1 MASRYYFPASSAAS
15 ETTAVDA
22 GWNYNSEVS
31 RHNLAATKGSSA
43 IGAGT
48 LIGALSGTAGH
59 KGIDRQWF
67 SPALA
72 AQTISGTV
80 SLMVM
85 TREGAGTDNV
95 DRCWL
100 GIFVV
105 NSSGTKVA
113 TLLTLGN
120 ATGAAT
126 TEWVANA
133 THRTCTFAN
142 AANLT
147 SYACAAGDKIVV
159 EIGGGNSASGTSP
172 EFSFKW
178 GENATDATLGDNATT
193 TDRAGWVEF
202 SANLTPNPVP
212 VTGALAGVSTS
223 AGAIVA
229 LLGSLAALSGAS
241 TSTGTV
247 DADLGVL
254 GSLVGASTSV
264 GSITGIVEEDS
275 AVAVEGALS
284 GTSAS
289 VGTLSGLVGVVG
301 TCAGASSSAGSLVAC
316 TGVIG
321 AADGASTSA
330 GSLVAA
336 AGLIGTIAGAS
347 TSSGSLAGLVE
358 QYEGPAEGEGQAAP
372 VVALRLG
379 IGIGL

>member
-15 ETTAVDA
+15 ETTAVDG

-48 LIGALSGTAGH
+48 QIGALAGTAGH

-85 TREGAGTDNV
+85 TREYATTDNI

-100 GIFVV
+100 GIYVI

-172 EFSFKW
+172 EFSCKW

-193 TDRAGWVEF
+193 ADRAGWIEF
-202 SANLTPNPVP
+202 SATLTLNPTAR
-212 VTGALAGVSTS
+212 TGALSGVSASVGTL
-223 AGAIVA
+223 VA
-229 LLGSLAALSGAS
+229 LLGSLAALSGVSA
-241 TSTGTV
+241 STGTV
-247 DADLGVL
+247 DGDVGVL
-254 GSLVGASTSV
+254 GSLAGVSTSA
-264 GSITGIVEEDS
+264 GSLTGTVEEDS

-284 GTSAS
+284 GVSAS
-289 VGTLSGLVGVVG
+289 AGTLAALTGSTG
-301 TCAGASSSAGSLVAC
+301 TLAGASASAGSLVAA
-316 TGVIG
+316 TGGLAALAGVSTSAGTLAALTGLLG
-321 AADGASTSA
+321 AVSGASTSA
-330 GSLVAA
+330 GSLTGIVETYEPPADAPATSGVASLRIGM
-336 AGLIGTIAGAS
+336 GLGF
-347 TSSGSLAGLVE
+347 
-358 QYEGPAEGEGQAAP
+358 
-372 VVALRLG
+372 
-379 IGIGL
+379 